1 MRLPQTPKSRSTKRR
16 VAQTLAAVLV
26 LTIFWLQSTDREPP
40 AERPR
45 ATTASTAIEQAFASG
60 RSDVLVSGE
69 GRVARILADDMD
81 GSRHQRFIVELG
93 SGHTV
98 LIAHNIDI
106 APRVDDLQRGR
117 PIAFRG
123 EYEWNDLGGVVHW
136 THHDPDGVHPGG
148 WIEYSDRKYE

>member
-16 VAQTLAAVLV
+16 VAQTLTAVLV
-26 LTIFWLQSTDREPP
+26 LTIFWLQSTDREFP

-117 PIAFRG
+117 PVAFRG

-136 THHDPDGVHPGG
+136 THHDSDGVHPGG